1 MTFIAKIVLIRFIV
15 KVREKVMQNSQLN
28 VVLNANI
35 KLDLEN
41 VINVVISIV
50 TLVTGKRIAKAH

>member
-1 MTFIAKIVLIRFIV
+1 
-15 KVREKVMQNSQLN
+15 MQNSQLN